1 MIIIFLRYEIPPFIF
16 VCRQVREIIYF
27 LGKCHCESYNILINK
42 RFLDKW
48 IRGILN
54 HTPVPSLEYAEHP
67 VVLWKEDLYSTS
79 MHAGKLNMNKYMSNF
94 VAIIRT
100 QLYELI
106 NNDLRTPTYKITRLG
121 GLLLVWLTCV

>member
-1 MIIIFLRYEIPPFIF
+1 MNHTISR
-16 VCRQVREIIYF
+16 
-27 LGKCHCESYNILINK
+27 LINN
-42 RFLDKW
+42 FL
-48 IRGILN
+48 INGFRGIIN

-67 VVLWKEDLYSTS
+67 VVLWKEDLYLTS

-106 NNDLRTPTYKITRLG
+106 NNDLMTPTYKITSLG